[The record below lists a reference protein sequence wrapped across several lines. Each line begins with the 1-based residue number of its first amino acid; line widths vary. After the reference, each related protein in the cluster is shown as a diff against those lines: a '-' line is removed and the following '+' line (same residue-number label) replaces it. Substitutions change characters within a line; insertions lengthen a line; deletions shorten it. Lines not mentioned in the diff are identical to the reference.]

1 MVGPTAEGSDGPLFF
16 RRLGTGTCRAR
27 HRHGHWMIGRCTFNA
42 VMAFL
47 DGQSRTLAQ
56 AISTL
61 AYCNPFLPE
70 RIEGERAAL
79 GSDFVASGTL
89 WHVKGEPE
97 PTPNLNLLELRGLPP
112 RSPPAG

>member
-1 MVGPTAEGSDGPLFF
+1 
-16 RRLGTGTCRAR
+16 
-27 HRHGHWMIGRCTFNA
+27 MIGRCTFNA

-97 PTPNLNLLELRGLPP
+97 PTPNLNLLERRAAALADRLAGRLRAGARPPGQGL
-112 RSPPAG
+112 RLSGGVATCTLV